1 MPSYEEIL
9 SDPDIVSLEHLSP
22 HPNFLVF
29 GGSGSGKTVLGG
41 SDDRVLFISTE
52 AEGCLSARRMGS
64 NARQVIIKEYN
75 DIERFYEKA
84 YAWSETESGI
94 PFTWFVFDSLTEGQD
109 MLMEHILKENKQL
122 VEGWPEYRKNQK
134 MLLRLVKRFNALPV
148 NMLWLALDR
157 KETDA
162 DGEDFY
168 CPDVHGKGYGI
179 AMQVAAQMTSYGYL
193 QVKSERVAAVKED
206 GTPIMNPKTGKQHV
220 KLESHRYIY
229 WQDIQSI
236 RGKDRTLALA
246 PYTKD
251 MTLRDIRLRVEKAF
265 ATGDGSEVEKAAQ
278 QGQPSRKSK

>member
-1 MPSYEEIL
+1 MPTYDEAL
-9 SDPDIVSLEHLSP
+9 QDPDIVGLEDISP

-29 GGSGSGKTVLGG
+29 GSSGSGKTVLGG
-41 SDDRVLFISTE
+41 SDERVLFITTE

-64 NARQVIIKEYN
+64 KARQVIIKKYS

-84 YAWSETESGI
+84 YAWSQTKSGI

-109 MLMEHILKENKQL
+109 MLMEHILLENKQL

-134 MLLRLVKRFNALPV
+134 MLLRLVKKFNALPV

-162 DGEDFY
+162 DGEEFY
-168 CPDVHGKGYGI
+168 CPEIHGKGYGI

-193 QVKSERVAAVKED
+193 QVKAERVPAVD
-206 GTPIMNPKTGKQHV
+206 GAGKPVINPKTGKQAARL
-220 KLESHRYIY
+220 KSHRYIY
-229 WQDIQSI
+229 WQDIQAI
-236 RGKDRTLALA
+236 RGKDRTLALS

-251 MTLRDIRLRVEKAF
+251 LTLQDIRLRVEKAF
-265 ATGDGSEVEKAAQ
+265 AAGAEKNTE
-278 QGQPSRKSK
+278 K

>member
-1 MPSYEEIL
+1 MPTYEEVL
-9 SDPDIVSLEHLSP
+9 QDPDIVGLESIAP

-29 GGSGSGKTVLGG
+29 GSSGSGKTVLGG
-41 SDDRVLFISTE
+41 SDERVLFITTE
-52 AEGCLSARRMGS
+52 AEGCLSARRLGS
-64 NARQVIIKEYN
+64 KAKQVVIKEYK

-84 YAWSETESGI
+84 YRWSQDASGI

-134 MLLRLVKRFNALPV
+134 MLLRLVKMFNALPV

-162 DGEDFY
+162 DGEEFY
-168 CPDVHGKGYGI
+168 CPEIHGKGYGI

-193 QVKSERVAAVKED
+193 QVKAERVAAVKD
-206 GTPIMNPKTGKQHV
+206 GKPVMNAKTGKQAV
-220 KLESHRYIY
+220 TLESHRYIY

-246 PYTKD
+246 PFTKD
-251 MTLRDIRLRVEKAF
+251 LTLRDIRLRVERAF
-265 ATGDGSEVEKAAQ
+265 AAGAEKITTQ
-278 QGQPSRKSK
+278 DKEDK